1 MKVFRS
7 RLAGRLRVSSDFCE
21 VGFEALVLSV
31 SGAGIGV
38 L

>member
-1 MKVFRS
+1 MFRS
-7 RLAGRLRVSSDFCE
+7 RFTEKIEGFGDFCE
-21 VGFEALVLSV
+21 VGFEALVLSM